1 MAHTDFLL
9 RRCRHR
15 VEEDEVVK
23 DSIVSAYASM
33 NKLGLYQNV
42 LILYKEVDGHGVTHA
57 IIIKTS
63 RRG

>member
-1 MAHTDFLL
+1 MTHTDFLR

-15 VEEDEVVK
+15 VKEDEVVE
-23 DSIVSAYASM
+23 DSITSANASM

-42 LILYKEVDGHGVTHA
+42 LILYKEVDGHGVTYA

-63 RRG
+63 